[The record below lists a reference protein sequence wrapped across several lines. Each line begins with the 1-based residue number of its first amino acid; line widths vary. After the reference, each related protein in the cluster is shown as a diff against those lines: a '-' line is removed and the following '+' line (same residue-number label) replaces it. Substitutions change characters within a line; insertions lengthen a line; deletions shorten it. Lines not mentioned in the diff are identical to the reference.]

1 MQLEQIESI
10 VIQVLAGTLEPDQAA
25 AELDIDQQTFDHWLK
40 AFRAGGLRQLKHLAR
55 RRDALSVAV
64 VSARPYDQRTL
75 DAALPDGIN
84 IQLEYF
90 SERLDS
96 ETAGMVA
103 GFDVVCAFV
112 NDRLDRKCLERLV
125 HHGIRAIALRCAGF
139 NQVDIKAAAELGL
152 VITRVPGYSPE
163 AVAEHALMLMLAL
176 NRKIIRTHR
185 RVFEGNFALEGL
197 LGFNMNQRTLGIVG
211 TGRIG
216 TALARMLNGFHCH
229 RLAYDPQP
237 NPECEA
243 LGCEYVGL
251 DELIERSHIISLHCP
266 LNETTH
272 HMINPESLQRM
283 RDGVMIINTGR
294 GALIDTRAII
304 EGLKTG
310 KIGYL
315 GLDVYEQEEQL
326 FFQDHSAEIITDDIF
341 QRLLTFPNVLITGH
355 QGFFT
360 DHALKE
366 IAETVMGELV
376 ALAEH
381 RPPNHAISVES
392 NA

>member
-1 MQLEQIESI
+1 MNNDHAESVI
-10 VIQVLAGTLEPDQAA
+10 IQVLAGLRPADEAA
-25 AELDIDQQTFDHWLK
+25 RELDIDLPTFNQWLE
-40 AFRAGGLRQLKHLAR
+40 AFRVGGHRQLEHLAR

-64 VSARPYDQRTL
+64 VSARPYDQRSL
-75 DAALPDGIN
+75 DAALPEGDS

-90 SERLDS
+90 SKRLDS

-125 HHGIRAIALRCAGF
+125 HHGVRAICLRCAGF
-139 NQVDIKAAAELGL
+139 NQVDLKAAAELGL

-176 NRKIIRTHR
+176 NRKVIRTHR

-197 LGFNMNQRTLGIVG
+197 LGFNMNQRTIGIVG

-216 TALARMLNGFHCH
+216 TALARMLNGFKCH
-229 RLAYDPQP
+229 RLVYDPHP
-237 NPECEA
+237 NPECQA
-243 LGCEYVGL
+243 LDCEYVEL

-272 HMINPESLQRM
+272 HMINSDTLQRM

-294 GALIDTRAII
+294 GALIDTRAMI

-326 FFQDHSAEIITDDIF
+326 FFQDRSAEIITDDVF

-360 DHALKE
+360 DHALAE
-366 IAETVMGELV
+366 IAETVVGELV
-376 ALAEH
+376 ALSQH
-381 RPPNHAISVES
+381 QPPNHPVAPQID
-392 NA
+392 